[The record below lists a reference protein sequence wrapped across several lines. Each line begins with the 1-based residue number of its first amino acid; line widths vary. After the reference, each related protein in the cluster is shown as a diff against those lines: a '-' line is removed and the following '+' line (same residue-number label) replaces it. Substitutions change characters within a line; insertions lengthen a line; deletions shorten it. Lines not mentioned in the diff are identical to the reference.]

1 MQASDWTSIH
11 MGAIDAGSFVVPV
24 WYLIAVAI
32 AALAYYG
39 GFRNHG
45 RVH

>member
-1 MQASDWTSIH
+1 MQFSDWTSMH
-11 MGAIDAGSFVVPV
+11 MGAIDVGSFVIPV

-39 GFRNHG
+39 GFRKHDRMG
-45 RVH
+45 